1 MSALIKN
8 NLMHLYNEKYT
19 FIYDA
24 RNITDKYSYNESIN
38 TLHLI
43 DNCIIEVHSWN
54 NKIYIMIILLFIIKK
69 FIFCNKFNL

>member
-1 MSALIKN
+1 MSSLIKN
-8 NLMHLYNEKYT
+8 NLMHLYNGKYT

-43 DNCIIEVHSWN
+43 DNCIIEVHS
-54 NKIYIMIILLFIIKK
+54 
-69 FIFCNKFNL
+69 